1 MRQVQVNKTQ
11 SNGSQE
17 ACFISTRWLSKFNT
31 FAEPGPIDNYDFM
44 CHHNRVKPTHEPQIN
59 HFATMVSG
67 QIWDYLHSK
76 LVKQLMK
83 NFPSAI
89 FYFLWSRTVSGN

>member
-1 MRQVQVNKTQ
+1 MFLYFFRKNSPLTNRIRTQMRQVQVNKTQ
-11 SNGSQE
+11 PNCTPE

-59 HFATMVSG
+59 HYATMVSG

-76 LVKQLMK
+76 
-83 NFPSAI
+83 
-89 FYFLWSRTVSGN
+89 